1 MREFDDDTREGREL
15 AALWRWRLQRA
26 RAVGLSQVQAEI
38 LADLE
43 LDTHDVVD
51 LAEAGCPA
59 DLIVELLV

>member
-1 MREFDDDTREGREL
+1 M
-15 AALWRWRLQRA
+15 WRWRLQRA

-43 LDTHDVVD
+43 LDTHDVLD

-59 DLIVELLV
+59 DLIVELLA